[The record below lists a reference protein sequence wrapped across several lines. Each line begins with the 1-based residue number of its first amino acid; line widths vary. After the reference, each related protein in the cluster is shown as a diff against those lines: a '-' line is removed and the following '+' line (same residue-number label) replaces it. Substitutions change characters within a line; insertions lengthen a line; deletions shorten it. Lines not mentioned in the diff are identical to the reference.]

1 MRLVD
6 VAAVAAG
13 DGSPAGAFLH
23 PRSFG
28 EGAGVRGRRRRMCAL
43 APSPLWGEGWG
54 EGRRR
59 WMSSLSPSPLWGEG
73 GGEGQR
79 RWSCSLLS
87 DVRWFLLDS
96 AGRDMRPAA
105 QSLSLSRQRKE
116 PKKGDP
122 AGRDPSLRCGQPAM
136 HVPGAVLR
144 NSLRSLRS
152 LRSDNRSKHDHEAH
166 ASCGAC
172 ARSRPC
178 ASRHGQRG
186 GEHPHGPS
194 LRSAPDK
201 VQTNTKA
208 ERSDGPNGLS
218 TPLRLRL
225 RRGACGVARAAQH
238 ARASWSDSR
247 GLFERRERS
256 ERSEFHRAPRKRCD
270 AGLPRSEAQG
280 SQTWGR
286 FLCLLSC
293 ACKKA
298 GRPAGARPGQRKP
311 AEATA
316 HRTTANTSNASC
328 PSPQPSPQRGEGA
341 RQVHFAARG
350 LIDRLCPS
358 PPPSPQWGEGARQ
371 VHFAARGLI
380 DRRCP
385 SPPPSPQ
392 RGEGVTPGE

>member
-1 MRLVD
+1 M
-6 VAAVAAG
+6 
-13 DGSPAGAFLH
+13 
-23 PRSFG
+23 
-28 EGAGVRGRRRRMCAL
+28 
-43 APSPLWGEGWG
+43 PLWGEGRG
-54 EGRRR
+54 KGRGAGHARPRRR
-59 WMSSLSPSPLWGEG
+59 TPALLPRPSGERAGVRGWALDSSLWFDAWMTPL
-73 GGEGQR
+73 
-79 RWSCSLLS
+79 L
-87 DVRWFLLDS
+87 S

-122 AGRDPSLRCGQPAM
+122 TGRVPSLRS
-136 HVPGAVLR
+136 R
-144 NSLRSLRS
+144 RSN
-152 LRSDNRSKHDHEAH
+152 NRSKSDHEAWACCAAH
-166 ASCGAC
+166 A
-172 ARSRPC
+172 RPRPC

>member
-1 MRLVD
+1 MR
-6 VAAVAAG
+6 G
-13 DGSPAGAFLH
+13 QQRWMF
-23 PRSFG
+23 
-28 EGAGVRGRRRRMCAL
+28 AL
-43 APSPLWGEGWG
+43 APSPRWGEGWG
-54 EGRRR
+54 EGQRR
-59 WMSSLSPSPLWGEG
+59 WMW
-73 GGEGQR
+73 
-79 RWSCSLLS
+79 SLLF
-87 DVRWFLLDS
+87 DVGLTLRFS

-122 AGRDPSLRCGQPAM
+122 TGRVPSLRCGQPAM
-136 HVPGAVLR
+136 LVPGAVLR

-152 LRSDNRSKHDHEAH
+152 LRSDNRSKPDHEAWTCCAAH
-166 ASCGAC
+166 A
-172 ARSRPC
+172 RPRPC

-194 LRSAPDK
+194 LRSAP
-201 VQTNTKA
+201 VLAVVGA
-208 ERSDGPNGLS
+208 EHSDGPNGFV